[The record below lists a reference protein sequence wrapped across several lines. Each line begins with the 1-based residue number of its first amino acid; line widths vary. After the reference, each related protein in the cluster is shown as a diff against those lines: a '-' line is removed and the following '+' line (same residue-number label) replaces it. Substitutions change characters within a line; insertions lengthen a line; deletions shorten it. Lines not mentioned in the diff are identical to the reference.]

1 MTDLIKNTVPVQIP
15 GDQQQLSVDDLLLLN
30 GRVNAE
36 LELERSKRLILIRAY
51 NELKTELDALKAK
64 NYEEVV
70 VGNP

>member
-1 MTDLIKNTVPVQIP
+1 MTDQIKNTVPIQIP
-15 GDQQQLSVDDLLLLN
+15 GDNQQLSVDDLLLLN

-36 LELERSKRLILIRAY
+36 LELERSKRLILVQAY
-51 NELKTELDALKAK
+51 NQIKIELDALKAK

>member
-15 GDQQQLSVDDLLLLN
+15 GEQQQLSVDDLLLLN